1 MKPLSEAQ
9 REVLEG
15 MTPLPAIRVPLGE
28 ALGLV
33 LAEPVDAPHDI
44 PQFANSAM
52 DGFAVRA
59 ADTRGAPV
67 TLEIIEDVPAGSIP
81 NLPVGHGQA
90 TRIMTGAPMPEG
102 ADAVVM
108 VEDTSSSGD
117 RVQIGSAVADGT
129 SVRAA
134 GGDLGAGDR
143 VFDAG
148 DRLGPAHLGVLASIG
163 VTAPVVRRR
172 PRVAIL
178 STGDE
183 VLPAETP
190 VLSPGTIRD
199 ANRPMLAARAV
210 DLGAE
215 VLDLGIVPDDAARL
229 RSVLEEAAES
239 SDAVLTSGG
248 VSMGDYD
255 IVKQVLAAMGSVEF
269 WRVAMQP
276 AKPFAFGSVAGTPLF
291 GLPGNPVSVAVAF
304 EQFVRPAILHRMGS
318 RALFRPRVPGTLTEA
333 VVTNPA
339 KVVFLRMAVR
349 QRGGEWLAAPSGGQ
363 SSNVLSAM
371 ARADAFAVVPVG
383 TGDMAAGESVELEMF
398 HWPETRTAEEVL
410 GWTA

>member
-1 MKPLSEAQ
+1 MKPLPEAQ
-9 REVLEG
+9 REVLAA
-15 MTPLPAIRVPLGE
+15 MTPLPPVPMPLGE

-33 LAEPVDAPHDI
+33 LAEPVDVPHDI
-44 PQFANSAM
+44 PPFANSGM

-59 ADTRGAPV
+59 ADTAGAPV
-67 TLEIIEDVPAGSIP
+67 TLEILEDVPAGSTP
-81 NLPVGHGQA
+81 ALPVGPGQA

-108 VEDTSSSGD
+108 VEDTSFSGD
-117 RVQIGSAVADGT
+117 RVRIGEPVAVGD

-134 GGDLGAGDR
+134 GGDLEAGRR

-148 DRLGPAHLGVLASIG
+148 ERLGPALLGVLASIG

-183 VLPAETP
+183 VLPAETE
-190 VLSPGTIRD
+190 VLPPGAIRD
-199 ANRPMLAARAV
+199 ANRPMLVARVAG
-210 DLGAE
+210 LGAE
-215 VLDLGIVPDDAARL
+215 VLDLGIVPDDAVML
-229 RSVLEEAAES
+229 RSVLEKAAES
-239 SDAVLTSGG
+239 ADIVLTSGG

-255 IVKQVLAAMGSVEF
+255 VVKQVLAEMGSVDF
-269 WRVAMQP
+269 WQVAMQP
-276 AKPFAFGSVAGTPLF
+276 AKPFAFGFVGSTPLF
-291 GLPGNPVSVAVAF
+291 GLPGNPVSVTVSF
-304 EQFVRPAILHRMGS
+304 EQFARPAILCRMGS
-318 RALFRPRVPGTLTEA
+318 RALFRPRVPGTLIEA
-333 VVTNPA
+333 VDTDPEKA
-339 KVVFLRMAVR
+339 VFLRVAVH
-349 QRGGEWLAAPSGGQ
+349 QQEGEWLAAPSGGQ
-363 SSNVLSAM
+363 SSNVLSAL

-383 TGDMAAGESVELEMF
+383 TGGLAAGERVELEMF